1 MNEAILKKY
10 ETEIYPFK
18 VWVAIAQ
25 DRDEILKKFVDY
37 TDGTPVKDV
46 PQTDFVQCVEETKTG
61 NYGALIVFYDESRLT
76 HRTVT
81 HEVIHAVGD
90 LLQCIGDE
98 ISGNEQTAYLAG
110 WIAVKKLNMK
120 LISKKN
126 MKETHTIKTNL
137 KGLKKWAWRKN
148 LTGFFSVK
156 GKELSDAQVRK
167 MVDWAIAKGY
177 EYDAEIP
184 VDEVIELLNIKS

>member
-1 MNEAILKKY
+1 MSEAILKKY

-110 WIAVKKLNMK
+110 WIADCC
-120 LISKKN
+120 
-126 MKETHTIKTNL
+126 ET
-137 KGLKKWAWRKN
+137 GL
-148 LTGFFSVK
+148 
-156 GKELSDAQVRK
+156 
-167 MVDWAIAKGY
+167 
-177 EYDAEIP
+177 
-184 VDEVIELLNIKS
+184 

>member
-1 MNEAILKKY
+1 MSEAILKKY

-110 WIAVKKLNMK
+110 WIADCCEKAKY
-120 LISKKN
+120 
-126 MKETHTIKTNL
+126 EIK
-137 KGLKKWAWRKN
+137 
-148 LTGFFSVK
+148 
-156 GKELSDAQVRK
+156 
-167 MVDWAIAKGY
+167 I
-177 EYDAEIP
+177 
-184 VDEVIELLNIKS
+184 